1 MRSHLPGRHTT
12 LKEHMPAHHQR
23 WLEWTP
29 ERFIRWGQKIGP
41 ACATLIQTI
50 ISTRAHPQQGFRAAL
65 GILRLE
71 KSYDARRLEMACQ
84 RALDIG
90 ATSYR
95 SLQSILKK
103 GLERQGLSEPQPLSA
118 IDHDNIRGATYYR

>member
-1 MRSHLPGRHTT
+1 
-12 LKEHMPAHHQR
+12 
-23 WLEWTP
+23 
-29 ERFIRWGQKIGP
+29 
-41 ACATLIQTI
+41 
-50 ISTRAHPQQGFRAAL
+50 
-65 GILRLE
+65 
-71 KSYDARRLEMACQ
+71 MACQ